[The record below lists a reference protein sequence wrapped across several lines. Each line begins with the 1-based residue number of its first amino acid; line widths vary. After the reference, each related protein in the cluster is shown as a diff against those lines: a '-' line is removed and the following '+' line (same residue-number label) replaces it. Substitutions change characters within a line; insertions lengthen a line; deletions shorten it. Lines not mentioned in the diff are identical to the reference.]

1 MGFHVDQCDL
11 CGYTEP
17 SYNSCR
23 NRNCPKCQGSKQI
36 KWVQDRLN
44 DLLPVT
50 YFHAVFTIPNQTFN
64 IAIYNQKIFYDL
76 LFSCSA
82 ETMKQFA
89 GDTKWWD
96 LSEYDEPFESMNIQ
110 PGFFQHFIRG
120 DKP

>member
-1 MGFHVDQCDL
+1 
-11 CGYTEP
+11 
-17 SYNSCR
+17 
-23 NRNCPKCQGSKQI
+23 
-36 KWVQDRLN
+36 VQDRLN

-89 GDTKWWD
+89 GNAKWWD
-96 LSEYDEPFESMNIQ
+96 LSEYDESFESMDIQ
-110 PGFFQHFIRG
+110 IVSFQHFIRG